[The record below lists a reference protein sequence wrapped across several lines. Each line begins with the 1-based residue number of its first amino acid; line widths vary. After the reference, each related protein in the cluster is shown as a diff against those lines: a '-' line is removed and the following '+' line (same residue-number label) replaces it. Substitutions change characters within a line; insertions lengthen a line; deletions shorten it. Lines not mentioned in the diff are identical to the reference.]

1 MFNSVVLDVV
11 IGLFFIYLLYS
22 LLVTI
27 VSELLATMLH
37 LRARNLKVAIDR
49 MLNDEK
55 PSKWRKRLWNSIKL
69 LKSPNNEVVDAFYNN
84 PEIKYLGSSG
94 LFKSPSNFKAKSFA
108 KTVMSLITGD
118 ESITS
123 TVLNT
128 KLKSEITIKGKTE
141 NGEKIEKK
149 LEADTAK
156 FIRELWQE
164 SQGDIEKFKLL
175 LEDWFERT
183 MEQTIEWYKR
193 KIRLITFVLG
203 FLLAWLFNA
212 DTFVI
217 VNTLSTDKVAREQM
231 VSMANAYVQNN
242 PESYRTTVMDSGKNT
257 VNYEEKLDS
266 LLRVKK
272 QLQADISKANNIL
285 GLGGFP
291 PDSVSVRIGEN
302 LNAEKIRIYSPV
314 IDEKGLSGKD
324 KSKSSG
330 YIKFTFGQKIAYF
343 FRLFYHHFW
352 GFHITA
358 FAISLGAPFWFD
370 LLNKFMK
377 LKTSSSEENKG
388 SNSKSTTDIVSPL
401 NRVG

>member
-231 VSMANAYVQNN
+231 VSMANAYIQNN